1 MDPVREPPV
10 WTGRHDRKSVQI
22 GSIMELK
29 AKHILVG
36 SFVLIG
42 MLSLFAFAAWLAR
55 VEFDQETAL
64 YEIYF
69 ENSVS
74 GLSPAGDVRYRGI
87 NVGSAQKISIDR
99 ENPERVRVLVKIDA
113 AVPIRNG
120 DRARLEFQGITGVSY
135 VNIEG
140 ARPGAE
146 ILKPGPDGQYPV
158 IPSERSQFEKLTH
171 GAPDLI
177 TSSKVLM
184 DRAGALLNDHN
195 RKLATDILT
204 DVAGIS
210 QSIASRTEKIENI
223 FDQLDQS
230 SGDVAQSAR
239 LIKEVAGETKTL
251 IADLKASLAAAR
263 KTLGGVDSLVEGD
276 GEAAVVEF
284 RQFVAEARQL
294 VANMTRIT
302 EQIEEDPSD
311 FLFGGRD
318 AEFKAK

>member
-1 MDPVREPPV
+1 
-10 WTGRHDRKSVQI
+10 
-22 GSIMELK
+22 MELK

-42 MLSLFAFAAWLAR
+42 ILSLFAFTAWLAR
-55 VEFDQETAL
+55 VEFDQEAAF

-74 GLSPAGDVRYRGI
+74 GLSTAGDVRYRGI
-87 NVGSAQKISIDR
+87 NVGSAQKISIDP
-99 ENPERVRVLVKIDA
+99 ENPKRVQVLVKIDA
-113 AVPIRNG
+113 SVPIRKG
-120 DRARLEFQGITGVSY
+120 DSARLEIKGITGVSY
-135 VNIEG
+135 INIEG
-140 ARPGAE
+140 AEAGAE

-177 TSSKVLM
+177 ASSKLLM

-195 RKLATDILT
+195 RKLAADILT

-210 QSIASRTEKIENI
+210 ESIASRTDKIENI

-230 SGDVAQSAR
+230 SGDVAESAR
-239 LIKEVAGETKTL
+239 LIKEVAGETKIL

-263 KTLGGVDSLVEGD
+263 KTLAGVDTLVEGD

-284 RQFVAEARQL
+284 RQFVSEARDL
-294 VANMTRIT
+294 VASMTRIS
-302 EQIEEDPSD
+302 EQIEENPSD
-311 FLFGGRD
+311 FLFGGRE